1 MAVTNQDILNALER
15 MQGRDGN
22 GTAVTLAVVKTRL
35 DSVETKL
42 DTICGEFK
50 KDHERLIKVEGKVA
64 LFTIAQGIFTTLA
77 ASIAGW
83 LGIRN

>member
-22 GTAVTLAVVKTRL
+22 GAAVTLAVVKTRL
-35 DSVETKL
+35 DSVEAKL
-42 DTICGEFK
+42 DTICGDFK
-50 KDHERLIKVEGKVA
+50 KDHERLIKVESKVG
-64 LFTIAQGIFTTLA
+64 LFAIAQGVFATLA

-83 LGIRN
+83 LGMRN